1 MIVEGNDAKNLISH
15 CAIDF
20 GEPQHQRALG
30 KSQSKVKV
38 RCIILLRTILSKNK
52 VLG

>member
-1 MIVEGNDAKNLISH
+1 MIVEGNDAKTLIFH

-20 GEPQHQRALG
+20 GQPQNQRSPG
-30 KSQSKVKV
+30 KSQSKVKG

-52 VLG
+52 ILG